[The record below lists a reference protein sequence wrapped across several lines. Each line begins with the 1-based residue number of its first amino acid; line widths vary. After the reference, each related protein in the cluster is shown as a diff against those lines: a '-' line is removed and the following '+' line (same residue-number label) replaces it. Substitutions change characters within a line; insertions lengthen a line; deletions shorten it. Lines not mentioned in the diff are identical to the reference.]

1 MALTSII
8 PTHLCG
14 RMSLLL
20 ALAARVQVI
29 KDILSS
35 FAMTTESTGKQ
46 EQGRAG
52 GTDNETTS

>member
-1 MALTSII
+1 
-8 PTHLCG
+8 
-14 RMSLLL
+14 MSLSL

-35 FAMTTESTGKQ
+35 FAMTTESTGEQ

-52 GTDNETTS
+52 DADNEITL